1 MLSLNNV
8 PIKAFEVIYPAQN
21 ISLKVIMTIMSY
33 PAEVDVS
40 HSGKIG
46 YLSLANGQLLQIDE
60 TLDEVASSME
70 DYREI
75 EDAMAQPM
83 GSASRNAAA
92 VSDEELE
99 KELEELC
106 KYKASLR
113 KERGTIIPCSL
124 TMGTTSVIYT
134 SPL

>member
-1 MLSLNNV
+1 M
-8 PIKAFEVIYPAQN
+8 
-21 ISLKVIMTIMSY
+21 
-33 PAEVDVS
+33 
-40 HSGKIG
+40 
-46 YLSLANGQLLQIDE
+46 LQIDE
-60 TLDEVASSME
+60 TLDEVASSMD

-83 GSASRNAAA
+83 GSASRHAAA

-113 KERGTIIPCSL
+113 KERALIISCSL